1 MATTGS
7 SGLNNALSNTAVTQT
22 TLPSW
27 YDTAQQNIINQAGT
41 AQQAAPQF
49 QNTAAQGA
57 VNTLQGAAN
66 PFTQAQGTL
75 NTIAQGAANPWITD
89 PTTGAVTPNTST
101 AMGGL
106 FAAQDQQLNTM
117 LPSLTSGAE
126 GAAIGS
132 GNFGSLRGQ
141 TAVDTAKTQALA
153 NLQAQQMQSAL
164 QNQQTGVG
172 AATGLGS
179 VGAQGITSG
188 LTTGAA
194 QMNAPFQGVT
204 NYANLVNA
212 VNAPTTASQ
221 QTQLSPLNMLGSIGS
236 AGTGLLNSLL
246 PTGVSGTSGYNPGV
260 LNQLQSLFPSLFGS
274 NSSGSSNSIY
284 NPNIV
289 STGGSG
295 TVTTNDGLSNINT
308 GGTGG
313 TSTVVDNT
321 TGQVLNTT
329 SNQTLQDQQVAQDL
343 QQ

>member
-66 PFTQAQGTL
+66 PFTQSQGTL

-89 PTTGAVTPNTST
+89 PTTGAVTPNTNT
-101 AMGGL
+101 ALGGL
-106 FAAQDQQLNTM
+106 FSAQQNQLNTM

-164 QNQQTGVG
+164 QNQQTGVS
-172 AATGLGS
+172 AATGLGN

-204 NYANLVNA
+204 NYANLVNS

-221 QTQLSPLNMLGSIGS
+221 QTQLSPLNMIGSLGS
-236 AGTGLLNSLL
+236 AGSGALSGLSALYGTAAGKSLL
-246 PTGVSGTSGYNPGV
+246 DKVGLG
-260 LNQLQSLFPSLFGS
+260 SLFGGS
-274 NSSGSSNSIY
+274 TGTGTSSTIDSSGNSTISLD
-284 NPNIV
+284 NGNGSV
-289 STGGSG
+289 STNMPINDPYTTTTPDG
-295 TVTTNDGLSNINT
+295 TITDPTEPIGP
-308 GGTGG
+308 
-313 TSTVVDNT
+313 
-321 TGQVLNTT
+321 
-329 SNQTLQDQQVAQDL
+329 
-343 QQ
+343 

>member
-7 SGLNNALSNTAVTQT
+7 TGLNNALSNTAVTQT

-57 VNTLQGAAN
+57 VNTLTGAAN

-75 NTIAQGAANPWITD
+75 NQIATGAANPWITD
-89 PTTGAVTPNTST
+89 PTTGAVTPNTQT
-101 AMGGL
+101 ALGGL
-106 FAAQDQQLNTM
+106 FAAQQQQLNQE
-117 LPSLTSGAE
+117 LPTLTAGTEA
-126 GAAIGS
+126 GAIGS

-141 TAVDTAKTQALA
+141 TAVDTAKANALST
-153 NLQAQQMQSAL
+153 LQAQQMQAAL
-164 QNQQTGVG
+164 QNQQQGVS
-172 AATGLGS
+172 AATGLGN
-179 VGAQGITSG
+179 VGAQGITEG

-204 NYANLVNA
+204 NYSNLVNA

-221 QTQLSPLNMLGSIGS
+221 QTQLSPLNMIGSLGSALVGGT
-236 AGTGLLNSLL
+236 AGANSLL
-246 PTGVSGTSGYNPGV
+246 NNLGYSGGLSSLLSG
-260 LNQLQSLFPSLFGS
+260 LFSG
-274 NSSGSSNSIY
+274 SGSSNSIY

>member
-27 YDTAQQNIINQAGT
+27 YDTAQRNIINQAGT

-66 PFTQAQGTL
+66 PFTQSQGTL

-89 PTTGAVTPNTST
+89 PTTGAVTPNTNT
-101 AMGGL
+101 ALGGL
-106 FAAQDQQLNTM
+106 FSAQQNQLNTM

-164 QNQQTGVG
+164 QNQQTGVS
-172 AATGLGS
+172 AATGLGN

-204 NYANLVNA
+204 NYANLVNS

-221 QTQLSPLNMLGSIGS
+221 QTQLSPLNMIGSLGS
-236 AGTGLLNSLL
+236 AGSGALSGLSALYGTAAGKSLL
-246 PTGVSGTSGYNPGV
+246 DKVGLG
-260 LNQLQSLFPSLFGS
+260 SLFGGS
-274 NSSGSSNSIY
+274 TGTGTSSTIDSSGNSTISLD
-284 NPNIV
+284 NGNGSV
-289 STGGSG
+289 STNMPINDPYTTTTPDG
-295 TVTTNDGLSNINT
+295 TITDPTEPIGP
-308 GGTGG
+308 
-313 TSTVVDNT
+313 
-321 TGQVLNTT
+321 
-329 SNQTLQDQQVAQDL
+329 
-343 QQ
+343 